1 MSFGGKFLAAGKKWI
16 AVATDFWRTKGP
28 GEISLPC
35 PTSFVLSE
43 GTRNMVCSL
52 TVQSHAFRMPGWR
65 LASLGIVLGSL
76 AIAMPGIAP
85 AQGPK
90 PATNKQRPPAI
101 RLAQNPKVAEPN
113 AEDVAAAQ
121 RKRAASD
128 RQIINTV
135 FTLMKQD
142 HLTKHPLDDE
152 ISQRALTL
160 FLKSLDPLK
169 MYFYQSDI
177 DEFERSRNQ
186 LDDMVGT
193 KKDSSFGYQVFA
205 RWIERVQER
214 VVMINQILKED
225 LDFSTHETLV
235 TDGEKL
241 RYPTTPEE
249 AMARWR
255 KRVKYDLL
263 LLTSDKTE
271 KMTPEAARQRVARR
285 YNALLRNA
293 SQTEADEQ
301 LETFVTSITSSFDPH
316 TNYMSPSS
324 LDDFE
329 MQMRLSLD
337 GIGAALQSID
347 GYTEV
352 SKIVPG
358 GAADKQGELKE
369 KDRIVSVGQ
378 GTEGE
383 MVDVNEMKLKKIV
396 DQIRGK
402 AGTIVRLGVIPAGT
416 NETKTIQITRAKIEL
431 KDSEARGEIIESG
444 ENPSG
449 GPYKFGFIDLPS
461 FYLDMDAARKN
472 VPDYKSTTKDC
483 EKILRDFKAKG
494 VDCVVLDLRKNGGGS
509 LQEAIS
515 LTGLFIHTGPV
526 VQVKDSAGEIHAYND
541 DKDEMLWSGPLVVLT
556 SKFSASAS
564 EIFAGAIQD
573 YQRGLVVG
581 DTTTH
586 GKGTVQSLVELGNAL
601 FAGGRKPPNLG
612 ALKITMQQFY
622 RPSGD
627 STQKRGVQ
635 SDVVLPSITD
645 KMDVAES
652 DLDYALE
659 FDKVEEQPHARFNQ
673 MSKALTRDLQARSQA
688 RVAESADF
696 QKLAKNITRFVEQK
710 TKKEVQLNIT
720 DFQAQR
726 EEIDSEREQ
735 EKIAEE
741 HEKSRDKVVLK
752 NFYTDEVLHIAVDY
766 LNLLGQNKVAKA
778 K

>member
-1 MSFGGKFLAAGKKWI
+1 ML
-16 AVATDFWRTKGP
+16 
-28 GEISLPC
+28 C
-35 PTSFVLSE
+35 
-43 GTRNMVCSL
+43 
-52 TVQSHAFRMPGWR
+52 
-65 LASLGIVLGSL
+65 SL
-76 AIAMPGIAP
+76 AIRSSVFRTLHSWRLGHLAVVLAVLGVAPIAP
-85 AQGPK
+85 AQGPN
-90 PATNKQRPPAI
+90 PANKQRPPAI

-113 AEDVAAAQ
+113 AEEAEAAR

-152 ISQRALTL
+152 ISQRALSL
-160 FLKSLDPLK
+160 FLKQLDPLK

-186 LDDMVGT
+186 LDDFVGS
-193 KKDSSFGYQVFA
+193 KKDSSFGYFVFS

-214 VVMINQILKED
+214 VAMVNQILKEK
-225 LDFSTHETLV
+225 LDFTAHESLV
-235 TDGEKL
+235 TDGDKL
-241 RYPTTPEE
+241 KYATNPEE
-249 AMARWR
+249 SMARWR

-263 LLTSDKTE
+263 LLKSDKTE
-271 KMTPEAARQRVARR
+271 KLTDEAARQRLARR
-285 YNALLRNA
+285 YSALLRNA
-293 SQTEADEQ
+293 TQTEQDEQ
-301 LETFVTSITSSFDPH
+301 LETFLTSITSSYDPH

-324 LDDFE
+324 LDDFN
-329 MQMRLSLD
+329 MQMKLSLD

-378 GTEGE
+378 GTDGE

-416 NETKTIQITRAKIEL
+416 NEIKIIQITRAKIEL
-431 KDSEARGEIIESG
+431 KDSEARGEIIEAG
-444 ENPSG
+444 EKVG
-449 GPYKFGFIDLPS
+449 GGAYKFGFIDLPS
-461 FYLDMDAARKN
+461 FYMDMDGAKKG
-472 VPDYKSTTKDC
+472 VVDFKSTTKDC
-483 EKILRDFKAKG
+483 ERILNDFKAKG
-494 VDCVVLDLRKNGGGS
+494 VDCVILDLRKNGGGS
-509 LQEAIS
+509 LQEAIR
-515 LTGLFIHTGPV
+515 LTGLFIEAGPV
-526 VQVKDSAGEIHAYND
+526 VQVKDSNGEVSPYND
-541 DKDEMLWSGPLVVLT
+541 ENETMLWSGPLVVLN

-573 YQRGLVVG
+573 YQRGLIVG

-586 GKGTVQSLVELGNAL
+586 GKGTVQSLIELGSTL
-601 FAGGRKPPNLG
+601 FANGRRPPNLG
-612 ALKITMQQFY
+612 ALKVTMQQFY

-627 STQKRGVQ
+627 STQKRGVY
-635 SDVVLPSITD
+635 SDVILPSITD

-659 FDKVEEQPHARFNQ
+659 FDKVDEQPHARFNQ
-673 MSKALTRDLQARSQA
+673 INSNMVRELRNRSA
-688 RVAESADF
+688 GRIAASVDF
-696 QKLAKNITRFVEQK
+696 QKLDKNIARFVDQK
-710 TKKEVQLNIT
+710 TKKEVQLNEA
-720 DFQAQR
+720 DFLAQR
-726 EEIDSEREQ
+726 EEIDAEREQ
-735 EKIAEE
+735 EKMADEN
-741 HEKSRDKVVLK
+741 EKARDKVVQR
-752 NFYTDEVLHIAVDY
+752 NYYTDEVLHIAVDY
-766 LNLLGQNKVAKA
+766 MNLLGLNKVAKA